1 MNKGSVVKSLVWVLL
16 LLCFF
21 VTPLALIWRLSQAEI
36 AAYEPPVQMDV
47 LLGAYGEAVRPV
59 REDVREYVTVN
70 ASVISDSIA
79 YQELTMDDPGKI
91 RWIVRTG
98 VAVSAGDVL
107 GYWEGEPVK
116 AAYTGVFQEYSLSSG
131 DAYLRFDTFDKLV
144 LVCDVDELSLSY
156 LEEAA
161 DYLTTEM
168 GKKVTLERVSPLP
181 NADGT
186 TTVHLTVAEAEYYC
200 GQYVKNLN
208 ISTGRVYPNVLTLDI
223 DCVYQKPGEP
233 ETYYVREVTRQGA
246 FVAEHK
252 VTVSYRSATFV
263 SIAGVE
269 EGKYYDSG
277 YKAVIEGG
285 A

>member
-1 MNKGSVVKSLVWVLL
+1 MELNIGD
-16 LLCFF
+16 
-21 VTPLALIWRLSQAEI
+21 AEV
-36 AAYEPPVQMDV
+36 AAKVYAGGYLYGNGADSAEAQMTVDEV
-47 LLGAYGEAVRPV
+47 NITIDGGAVSSNLYGGAHA
-59 REDVREYVTVN
+59 REYGYALVDTVN
-70 ASVISDSIA
+70 ITVTDGSHGRIYAGGWA
-79 YQELTMDDPGKI
+79 EKG
-91 RWIVRTG
+91 
-98 VAVSAGDVL
+98 AVSSVGISNVII
-107 GYWEGEPVK
+107 
-116 AAYTGVFQEYSLSSG
+116 SG
-131 DAYLRFDTFDKLV
+131 GTV
-144 LVCDVDELSLSY
+144 
-156 LEEAA
+156 
-161 DYLTTEM
+161 DYLY
-168 GKKVTLERVSPLP
+168 GGGA